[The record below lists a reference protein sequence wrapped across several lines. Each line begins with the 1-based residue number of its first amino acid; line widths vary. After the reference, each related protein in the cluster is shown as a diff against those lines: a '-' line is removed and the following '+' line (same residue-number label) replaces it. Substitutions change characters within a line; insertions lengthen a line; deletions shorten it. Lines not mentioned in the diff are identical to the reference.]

1 MWRRSGG
8 RHGNCGTGIVRHS
21 LTILAFVVWPV
32 IALGQPP
39 VTDPTVLTTQAQE
52 RAIAA
57 LRELFD
63 AKLAA
68 LKDEVTVQKKT
79 LESSDAR
86 LVLRLDGVP
95 AVIDAQ
101 LAHTQRL
108 MEERFNSIDKQFH
121 ERDERGVQ
129 LATSAKQ
136 AIDTQNFNNAAL
148 FTELKSTFAKQ
159 IEALQSNQASE
170 LKGLASTV
178 SIIKDAQTASD
189 NRSVGIGSSWGVLVG
204 AVGII
209 VGVGSLFVM
218 MFRRPEKDAPP
229 AQVVYVPTPATLPT
243 TPMGHT

>member
-1 MWRRSGG
+1 M
-8 RHGNCGTGIVRHS
+8 
-21 LTILAFVVWPV
+21 A
-32 IALGQPP
+32 QPP
-39 VTDPTVLTTQAQE
+39 TTDPTALTTAAQE
-52 RAIAA
+52 KAATA

-63 AKLAA
+63 AKLSA
-68 LKDEVTVQKKT
+68 LKEEMISQRKN
-79 LESSDAR
+79 LEASDTR
-86 LVLRLDGVP
+86 MVLRLDGVP

-101 LAHTQRL
+101 LAHMQRL

-136 AIDTQNFNNAAL
+136 AIDTQNANNASL
-148 FTELKSTFAKQ
+148 FTELKSSFASSIKS
-159 IEALQSNQASE
+159 LQDNQATEIKS
-170 LKGLASTV
+170 LTTQV

-218 MFRRPEKDAPP
+218 MFRRPEKES
-229 AQVVYVPTPATLPT
+229 QESRIIYVPTPATLPT
-243 TPMGHT
+243 TQVSSAP